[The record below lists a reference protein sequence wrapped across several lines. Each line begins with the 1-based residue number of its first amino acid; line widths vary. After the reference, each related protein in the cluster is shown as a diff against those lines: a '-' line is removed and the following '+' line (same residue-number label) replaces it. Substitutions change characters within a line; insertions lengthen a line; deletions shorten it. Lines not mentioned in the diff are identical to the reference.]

1 MLTLNGKKMSKST
14 GNSILPEEIFNCKN
28 SLFKKAFSPEII
40 RFFILQAHYRSI
52 LDISEDALL
61 ASEKGFKKLSEAIK
75 PRERVEIKIN
85 MGRITNPSN
94 NFPAGSE
101 VPTLALSDKEYVV
114 SYSPDELKQPAISPS
129 LRKGSPKLIIRLS
142 QKEFGMT

>member
-1 MLTLNGKKMSKST
+1 MTFNHIRISNVVVNHNTYRRGLTLQGT
-14 GNSILPEEIFNCKN
+14 IACV
-28 SLFKKAFSPEII
+28 
-40 RFFILQAHYRSI
+40 
-52 LDISEDALL
+52 
-61 ASEKGFKKLSEAIK
+61 KKLSEAIK

-94 NFPAGSE
+94 NFPAGSR

-114 SYSPDELKQPAISPS
+114 SYSPDELKQPAISSS